1 MSHILD
7 REVAKYPFLKEASSL
22 VDSLDIKLEDMATP
36 GYEKVLDRGAERVVE
51 AINTGE
57 VSAKL
62 ADTTTELLSYPMAV
76 MYVTVIGERFL
87 DRRYSLGE
95 AVRVFTLLLDE
106 SERRIQHIARSEF
119 DWDINRKKRDIDGRP
134 YRFALHFTDYL
145 RNASSFH
152 EGKWKLVNRAIEQGY
167 VYLTRIETARLLQVE
182 VKDLIED
189 RVSDHV
195 RIALPELIQEKVD
208 YIRQI
213 FEENRRRL
221 GAGGLPEEV
230 VAEGFPPCIQY
241 CLEGLLAGRRA
252 SHMERFT
259 LTSFLVNVGMDL
271 DEMVNLYT
279 SVTDY
284 DESLTRYQIEHIA
297 GLRGS
302 RTRYTPPNCSTL
314 RTHGICRG
322 KDRIC
327 ERINHPLAYYRMKTK
342 SIIEEKEES
351 ENSNKAEEIEMDSNG
366 E

>member
-22 VDSLDIKLEDMATP
+22 VNSLDLKLEDMITP
-36 GYEKVLDRGAERVVE
+36 SYENVLDRGAERVVE
-51 AINTGE
+51 AIRTGE

-95 AVRVFTLLLDE
+95 AVRVYKLLLGE
-106 SERRIQHIARSEF
+106 SESRIQNIARAEF
-119 DWDINRKKRDIDGRP
+119 GWDLNRKPRDVDGRP
-134 YRFALHFTDYL
+134 YRFILHFTDYL

-167 VYLTRIETARLLQVE
+167 VFLTRIETARLLQVE
-182 VKDLIED
+182 VKELIEES
-189 RVSDHV
+189 VSDHV

-208 YIRQI
+208 YIRKV
-213 FEENRRRL
+213 FDENRKRL

-230 VAEGFPPCIQY
+230 IAEGFPPCIQY

-259 LTSFLVNVGMDL
+259 LTSFLVNVGMEL
-271 DEMVNLYT
+271 EKMVDLYT

-297 GLRGS
+297 GLKGS
-302 RTRYTPPNCSTL
+302 RTKYTPPNCSTL

-322 KDRIC
+322 KDKLC
-327 ERINHPLAYYRMKTK
+327 AKINHPLTYYKRKTEK
-342 SIIEEKEES
+342 LIEETKKPE
-351 ENSNKAEEIEMDSNG
+351 DSNNT